1 MNGNADVVAQL
12 DVALE
17 DEQDVHEGG
26 EEESDPD
33 KTSRLRHASSTCPS
47 LHPDV
52 GTHRYIK
59 RDPEFLLYVY
69 CVVLYVLHSF
79 QFQGFALDEVTLS
92 QMLQNFAYLIY

>member
-52 GTHRYIK
+52 GTHRYEERSGI
-59 RDPEFLLYVY
+59 FTICVLCSVVCTTLLPI
-69 CVVLYVLHSF
+69 S
-79 QFQGFALDEVTLS
+79 GFCA
-92 QMLQNFAYLIY
+92 

>member
-52 GTHRYIK
+52 GTHRYMK

-69 CVVLYVLHSF
+69 CVVLFRKFVSLKVVCAKRMTIVS
-79 QFQGFALDEVTLS
+79 S
-92 QMLQNFAYLIY
+92 SYL

>member
-47 LHPDV
+47 LHPV
-52 GTHRYIK
+52 GTDGEIRNYYYI
-59 RDPEFLLYVY
+59 
-69 CVVLYVLHSF
+69 CVESDAKKKYIHTCDVFRHSF
-79 QFQGFALDEVTLS
+79 EFG
-92 QMLQNFAYLIY
+92 IR

>member
-17 DEQDVHEGG
+17 DEQDVDEGG

-52 GTHRYIK
+52 GTHRYEERSGI
-59 RDPEFLLYVY
+59 FTI
-69 CVVLYVLHSF
+69 CVLCSVGLAAKFGL
-79 QFQGFALDEVTLS
+79 GTK
-92 QMLQNFAYLIY
+92 